1 MSRRKSAKNVPIS
14 PWLSAREDCREGR
27 FIQVG
32 NSLLL
37 SKTFQALPAKT
48 QSVYFAL
55 AMEAGGKQSVRFS
68 HGDAERKYGIAP
80 TTYDR
85 SIKELDATGFVRQ
98 ELDEFRSQYRK
109 NEFVFINDWK
119 KS

>member
-1 MSRRKSAKNVPIS
+1 M
-14 PWLSAREDCREGR
+14 
-27 FIQVG
+27 
-32 NSLLL
+32 
-37 SKTFQALPAKT
+37 
-48 QSVYFAL
+48 YFAI

-68 HGDAERKYGIAP
+68 HGDAERKYGIP
-80 TTYDR
+80 SSTYDR
-85 SIKELDATGFVRQ
+85 AIKELIAAGFIRQ